1 MKLVIGR
8 EYDVHQK
15 YAVLEAVEGST
26 AVMRDRYHNRFECEK
41 TDLREKSF
49 PYRQLNPKERMKG
62 RSENY
67 WQMSSEA
74 QWAEDKRL
82 GILDWDGN

>member
-1 MKLVIGR
+1 MKLIIGK
-8 EYDVHQK
+8 EYYVHQK
-15 YAVLEAVEGST
+15 YAVLEAIEGSY

-41 TDLREKSF
+41 TDVQEKPT
-49 PYRQLNPKERMKG
+49 PYRQLDAKERLKG

-67 WQMSSEA
+67 WQMSSES